1 METFIIDHAP
11 STYMAHHGLSTALTL
26 YDSGT
31 LTLSQA
37 ASRAGIDEGDLLEQ
51 LERHGIDVS
60 ESERSAGRRVETTPA
75 RAD

>member
-1 METFIIDHAP
+1 
-11 STYMAHHGLSTALTL
+11 MAFHGLSTALTL

-37 ASRAGIDEGDLLEQ
+37 ASRAGIDESEFLEQ
-51 LERHGIDVS
+51 LERHGIDVD
-60 ESERSAGRRVETTPA
+60 ESERSTRRRVDATPA